1 MASSPSR
8 LPRRGSRGI
17 GFCRWV
23 TELKRMAAQTIFIAL
38 VLATLACS
46 SFFALRGAWRLLR
59 LCLRG

>member
-1 MASSPSR
+1 M
-8 LPRRGSRGI
+8 
-17 GFCRWV
+17 
-23 TELKRMAAQTIFIAL
+23 KRMAESIARCAQTIFIAL